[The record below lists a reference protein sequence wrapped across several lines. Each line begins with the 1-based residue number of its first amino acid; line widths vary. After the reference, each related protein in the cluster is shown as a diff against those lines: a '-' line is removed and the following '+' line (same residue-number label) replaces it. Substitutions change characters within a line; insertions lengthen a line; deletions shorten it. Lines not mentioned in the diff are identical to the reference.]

1 MSQLLTRVKTF
12 CLEEGGGEMVEAVLL
27 IGGVILPFAFATWQV
42 ATAVAF
48 YYSQT
53 GYVISLPFP

>member
-1 MSQLLTRVKTF
+1 MSRLSTRVKTF
-12 CLEEGGGEMVEAVLL
+12 CREEGGGEMVEAVML
-27 IGGVILPFAFATWQV
+27 IGAVILPMVFAVWQV
-42 ATAVAF
+42 ATMVSF

>member
-1 MSQLLTRVKTF
+1 MSHLLTRVKNF
-12 CLEEGGGEMVEAVLL
+12 YREEEGGEAVEAVMLL
-27 IGGVILPFAFATWQV
+27 GAVILPMAFAVWQV
-42 ATAVAF
+42 ATMVAF